1 MVNIEPVNMVMTGR
15 WSTIIIIIT
24 IIIVITHIIHD

>member
-15 WSTIIIIIT
+15 WSTIIIIT